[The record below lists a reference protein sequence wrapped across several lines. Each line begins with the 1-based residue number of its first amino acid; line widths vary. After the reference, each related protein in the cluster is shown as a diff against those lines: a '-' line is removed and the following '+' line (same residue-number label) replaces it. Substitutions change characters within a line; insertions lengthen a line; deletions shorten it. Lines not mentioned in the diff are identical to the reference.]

1 MLGKLPNKTR
11 EATLITGIDSKSAA
25 LGESNVVSSV

>member
-11 EATLITGIDSKSAA
+11 EATLITGIDIIECSAGIKRVA
-25 LGESNVVSSV
+25 SSV

>member
-11 EATLITGIDSKSAA
+11 EATLITGIDIISAA
-25 LGESNVVSSV
+25 LESNE